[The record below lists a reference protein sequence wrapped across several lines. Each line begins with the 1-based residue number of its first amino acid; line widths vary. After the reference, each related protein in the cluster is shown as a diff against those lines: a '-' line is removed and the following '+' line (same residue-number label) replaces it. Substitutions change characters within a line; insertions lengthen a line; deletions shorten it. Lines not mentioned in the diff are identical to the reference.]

1 MILSSSQTLAQR
13 LALFRITDAD
23 VAVLARHR
31 ATLERILPDR
41 FLAFDKVLSGGAA
54 ATAGLRDPALLQAR
68 DDYWIRVSS
77 GRFDDGLVAAA
88 AHFGHLTYVKGVPS
102 VGFTVRHAAGAVA
115 ITGWLFDEPRPGLT
129 GIRFRP
135 WRRRPLS
142 AERLAFERALSKA
155 LWFGLSLALEGFAR
169 AEGERTRQTIAMIEK
184 SFSAK
189 IADMADI
196 LSTQAAGLDAAVVL
210 MSHSAE
216 RSTRSSELIAHD
228 AEEASEAV
236 RTIAESA
243 NELARSVGE
252 IGRQISHCAETARQ
266 AADQARL
273 GDSIVKDFIRS
284 TGAINEVIELIGQI
298 ADQTKLLALNATIEA
313 ARAGPAGRGFAV
325 VAAEVQ
331 ALARETTAA
340 TERIGQQI
348 DVIRNST
355 GRTASAI
362 QTLAERIEAVSG
374 ITALIAD
381 SVQEQ
386 DAATLAIAQSARLA
400 ALGNEQVSELTAN
413 IKAESDESRQLAAQL
428 TTAAAGIGLQSSTVR
443 ELTKVFMGEVRETLS
458 SRAAQREW
466 AEAQNA
472 SSAQTGPDGAP
483 HGASLNGSA
492 G

>member
-1 MILSSSQTLAQR
+1 MILTHSQTLAQR
-13 LALFRITDAD
+13 LKLFRITDGD
-23 VAVLARHR
+23 LAVLARHR
-31 ATLERILPDR
+31 PTIERILPVR
-41 FLAFDKVLSGGAA
+41 FLAFDKVLSGGVSV
-54 ATAGLRDPALLQAR
+54 TAGLRDPALRQAR
-68 DDYWIRVSS
+68 DDYWIRLAS
-77 GRFDDGLVAAA
+77 GRFDNGLVAAA
-88 AHFGHLTYVKGVPS
+88 AHFGHLTYVKGIPS
-102 VGFTVRHAAGAVA
+102 VGFTVRHAAGAVS
-115 ITGWLFDEPRPGLT
+115 ITEWLFDEEVTSLAGRLV
-129 GIRFRP
+129 R
-135 WRRRPLS
+135 WSRRRHLA

-155 LWFGLSLALEGFAR
+155 LWCGLSLVLEGFGH
-169 AEGERTRQTIAMIEK
+169 AESERTRLTMAMIEK

-196 LSTQAAGLDAAVVL
+196 LSTQAAGLDTAVVS
-210 MSHSAE
+210 MSQSAE

-228 AEEASEAV
+228 AGEASHAV

-284 TGAINEVIELIGQI
+284 TGAINEVIALIGQI

-362 QTLAERIEAVSG
+362 QTLAEQIEAVSG

-413 IKAESDESRQLAAQL
+413 IKAESDESLQLAAQL
-428 TTAAAGIGLQSSTVR
+428 TAAAAGIGLQSSTVR
-443 ELTKVFMGEVRETLS
+443 ALTKTFMGEVRETLS

-466 AEAQNA
+466 VEPRNA
-472 SSAQTGPDGAP
+472 SSGP
-483 HGASLNGSA
+483 
-492 G
+492 